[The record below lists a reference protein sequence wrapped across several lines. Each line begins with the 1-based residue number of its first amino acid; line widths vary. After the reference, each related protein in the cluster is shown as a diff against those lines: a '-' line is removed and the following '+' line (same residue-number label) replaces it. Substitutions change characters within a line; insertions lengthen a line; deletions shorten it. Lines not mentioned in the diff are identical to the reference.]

1 QIAKLS
7 GCRAIGI
14 TSSQEKVAF
23 CKTVG
28 YDDAINYR
36 AEADLVAAVARACPR
51 GVDVFID
58 NTAGVI
64 HEAVMQNL
72 ATHARV
78 VLVGS
83 ISLAGKFGQP
93 DVGPRFHRQTLI
105 ARATIKGFLVS
116 DYQQDQAEARQR
128 MAGWVKTGML
138 KSKFDIAKNIEN
150 APKAFLRLLTSQNLG
165 KQLVQV
171 SDEPQAR
178 SA

>member
-1 QIAKLS
+1 
-7 GCRAIGI
+7 
-14 TSSQEKVAF
+14 
-23 CKTVG
+23 
-28 YDDAINYR
+28 
-36 AEADLVAAVARACPR
+36 
-51 GVDVFID
+51 
-58 NTAGVI
+58 VI

-116 DYQQDQAEARQR
+116 DYQQDQPEARQR
-128 MAGWVKTGML
+128 LAGWVKAGML

-150 APKAFLRLLTSQNLG
+150 TPKAFLRLLTSQNLG

-171 SDEPQAR
+171 SDEPRAH